1 MRFASLGSGSQG
13 NSLVVEAGVT
23 RVLLDCGF
31 GLAATVARL
40 ARLGLVPEDIGAIV
54 VTHEHEDH
62 IGGVARLARRHGI
75 PVWLT
80 PGTLSGFEALF
91 AGVADVRMIHNYE
104 VFAVGDVQIEP
115 FPVPHDARE
124 PAQFVFGDGASRLG
138 VLTDVGCSTRH
149 IEATL
154 SGCDALV
161 LECNHD
167 AEMLRTSS
175 YPQRLR
181 ERIAGRF
188 GHLDNSAAANLLRSL
203 DNSRLKH
210 LVAAHLSQENN
221 HPDLARAAL
230 SAVMNC
236 APEWIGIADQ
246 DEGLAWREI
255 I

>member
-13 NSLVVEAGVT
+13 NALVVEAGAT
-23 RVLLDCGF
+23 RLMLDCGF
-31 GLAATVARL
+31 GLAATAARL
-40 ARLGLVPEDIGAIV
+40 ARLDLVPEDISAIV
-54 VTHEHEDH
+54 VTHEHDDH

-75 PVWLT
+75 PIWIT
-80 PGTLSGFEALF
+80 PGTLAGFEALF
-91 AGVADVRMIHNYE
+91 AGIGDVRLIHNYE
-104 VFAVGDVQIEP
+104 SFVIGDLQVQP

-124 PAQFVFGDGASRLG
+124 PAQFVFGDGMHRLG

-149 IEATL
+149 IEAML

-167 AEMLRTSS
+167 AEMLRAGS

-188 GHLDNSAAANLLRSL
+188 GHLDNAAAAELLGRL
-203 DNSRLKH
+203 DVGNLKH
-210 LVAAHLSQENN
+210 LVAAHLSHENN
-221 HPDLARAAL
+221 HPDLARSAL

-236 APEWIGIADQ
+236 APEWIAVADQ
-246 DEGLAWREI
+246 DEGLAWRQI
-255 I
+255 G